1 MIRSVGAFS
10 ILTLRIALSAWLL
23 LVVLSAFFGFAFD
36 VAFRGDMAHGLSAA
50 FLAALIVFPPVAL
63 CWALWCAWRQRKAL
77 ADIDGGP
84 ELLSV
89 GCRKSIHVELPAV
102 QALRVAESALRSVLV
117 VTRLQA
123 NDLGLAARV
132 SDIAGSNALWS
143 WRHEGNLALTVSAE
157 GENRSVLR
165 IAIDPVHVWIHGLF
179 AVDGGR
185 CAQRMQNYERALL
198 DRIRAQSAVLDDARR
213 LETTRARRSEAQ
225 LAMLRA
231 HVEPHFIFNTLAHVR
246 ASLGPNDGTAASM
259 LDALVEFLRC
269 NSLALNGDDTALREE
284 LAMVQGYMR
293 IMGFRLGDRLRYA
306 VECPPALLD
315 RRVPAA
321 CVLVLAENAVKHGIE
336 RSPEG
341 GGIAVRV
348 ESADDGGLVLSV
360 ANDGPPFE
368 VAGGGRGGL
377 SNLQERIAMLH
388 GASRPL
394 EIENPEAGGTR
405 VTIVLPPPAAADAR
419 TEVEAA

>member
-1 MIRSVGAFS
+1 MIRSLGAFS

-63 CWALWCAWRQRKAL
+63 CWALWCAWRQRRAL
-77 ADIDGGP
+77 ADIDGEP
-84 ELLSV
+84 ALLSV

-185 CAQRMQNYERALL
+185 CARRMRIYERALL

-213 LETTRARRSEAQ
+213 QEATRARRSEAQ

-246 ASLGPNDGTAASM
+246 ASLGPGDGTAAAM

-269 NSLALNGDDTALREE
+269 NSLALNGDETSLREE
-284 LAMVQGYMR
+284 LAMVESYLR
-293 IMGFRLGDRLRYA
+293 IIGFRLGDRLRCA
-306 VECPPALLD
+306 VEFPPALLD

-321 CVLVLAENAVKHGIE
+321 CALVLAENAVKHGIE

-341 GGIAVRV
+341 GAISVRV
-348 ESADDGGLVLSV
+348 ESAGDGGLALSV
-360 ANDGPPFE
+360 ANDGPSFE

-377 SNLQERIAMLH
+377 SNLQERIAMLY
-388 GASRPL
+388 GTSRPL
-394 EIENPEAGGTR
+394 EIENPPSGGTR
-405 VTIVLPPPAAADAR
+405 VTIVLPPPATADLRSKGEPA
-419 TEVEAA
+419 